1 MCPPNLAQ
9 GTSEE
14 AAFRFG
20 WNPVLSCGGDT
31 GATGVVASPVY
42 SPNGLVYVGS
52 TDSYFY
58 AVENRTGAVRWAMFA
73 DGPVQSSAAVDEDG
87 KLFFATDAGTI
98 HQIGGPAGGSMTKG
112 ERSRLGEGVGFRE
125 RDEERNAAR
134 DARDVVRRVSR
145 ERRDTWFG

>member
-1 MCPPNLAQ
+1 MSAQ
-9 GTSEE
+9 LGAGHERGGCVSVRMEPG
-14 AAFRFG
+14 ALLR
-20 WNPVLSCGGDT
+20 GDT

-98 HQIGGPAGGSMTKG
+98 YQIADPP
-112 ERSRLGEGVGFRE
+112 EG
-125 RDEERNAAR
+125 A
-134 DARDVVRRVSR
+134 
-145 ERRDTWFG
+145 